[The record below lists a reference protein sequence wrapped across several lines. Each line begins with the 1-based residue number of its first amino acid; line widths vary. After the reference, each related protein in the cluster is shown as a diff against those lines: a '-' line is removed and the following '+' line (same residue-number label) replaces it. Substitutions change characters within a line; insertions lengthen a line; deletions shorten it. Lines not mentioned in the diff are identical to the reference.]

1 MDFDMDADF
10 NAREGINEDE
20 MTKMIDLHGHKEK
33 KALNKQV
40 KYCISS
46 SEIL

>member
-1 MDFDMDADF
+1 MDADADADF
-10 NAREGINEDE
+10 NAQERINEDE
-20 MTKMIDLHGHKEK
+20 TTKMIDLHGHKEK
-33 KALNKQV
+33 KSLNKQV